1 MTIRKFSLHMLGREP
16 INRFLHTSWREYA
29 GMAAFIGGG
38 ALVLASLMGCSERPG
53 QVAGAAITGYDAAV
67 AAEIAYLE
75 TGKAT
80 PAQAICMRGVRLK
93 ADTGVKAVAAADK
106 AGGATAAAVAG
117 AQAAVDA
124 LAAVAANPNK
134 GC

>member
-1 MTIRKFSLHMLGREP
+1 MNHPMKPLL
-16 INRFLHTSWREYA
+16 LA
-29 GMAAFIGGG
+29 GLLALAACG
-38 ALVLASLMGCSERPG
+38 AKPG
-53 QVAGAAITGYDAAV
+53 QVTGVTITGYDAAV

-80 PAQAICMRGVRLK
+80 PAQAVCLRSVRLK
-93 ADTGVKAVAAADK
+93 ADTSVKAVAAADK

-124 LAAVAANPNK
+124 LAAAAANPSK